1 MKYHIRIEGELGQ
14 EWADWFGGSAIA
26 READGVTRLTCA
38 ELDQAA
44 LHGLLRRLR
53 DLGLPLLSINRIDDS
68 PEGSLRESR
77 DSRPAQRDHRDHR
90 RQIMISEKSAPRLL
104 GAMFL
109 IVIVTS
115 ALGGMQSAVTGTG
128 AISDVLVAI
137 SSKPAQMQWT
147 ALGNLANSLGI
158 VALAVLLYTV
168 LKRQN
173 KILAL
178 VALGW
183 WLGEALFC
191 AISQIGAF
199 ALVPLSLEFVKA
211 GAPAQSY
218 YQSLGAFLYQGIA
231 KTAYTFLMVFYCTG
245 GIIWYSL
252 FFKSR
257 YIPRPISLFGVAAV
271 CVSLVG
277 MIFELFGHSVSIFVS
292 LPIGLFELSVGVWLL
307 VRGIPGW
314 SGMAARGTDSR

>member
-1 MKYHIRIEGELGQ
+1 
-14 EWADWFGGSAIA
+14 
-26 READGVTRLTCA
+26 
-38 ELDQAA
+38 
-44 LHGLLRRLR
+44 
-53 DLGLPLLSINRIDDS
+53 
-68 PEGSLRESR
+68 
-77 DSRPAQRDHRDHR
+77 
-90 RQIMISEKSAPRLL
+90 MISEKNAPRLL

-115 ALGGMQSAVTGTG
+115 ALGGLQSAVSGTGT
-128 AISDVLVAI
+128 ISDILVAI
-137 SSKPAQMQWT
+137 SNKPSQMQWT
-147 ALGNLANSLGI
+147 ALSNVANSLGI

-173 KILAL
+173 RILAL

-183 WLGEALFC
+183 WLGEAMFC

-218 YQSLGAFLYQGIA
+218 YQSLGSFLYQGLA
-231 KTAYTFLMVFYCTG
+231 KTGYVILMVFYCTG

-252 FFKSR
+252 FFKTR
-257 YIPRPISLFGVAAV
+257 YVPRPISLFGVAAV

-277 MIFELFGHSVSIFVS
+277 MAFELFGHFVPIFVS
-292 LPIGLFELSVGVWLL
+292 LPIGLFELIIGVWLL

-314 SGMAARGTDSR
+314 SGMAARSTG

>member
-1 MKYHIRIEGELGQ
+1 
-14 EWADWFGGSAIA
+14 
-26 READGVTRLTCA
+26 
-38 ELDQAA
+38 
-44 LHGLLRRLR
+44 
-53 DLGLPLLSINRIDDS
+53 
-68 PEGSLRESR
+68 
-77 DSRPAQRDHRDHR
+77 
-90 RQIMISEKSAPRLL
+90 MISEKNAPRLL

-115 ALGGMQSAVTGTG
+115 ALGGAPSAVTGTG
-128 AISDVLVAI
+128 GVSDVLVAI
-137 SSKPAQMQWT
+137 SNKPAQMQWS
-147 ALGNLANSLGI
+147 ALGNLVNSLGI
-158 VALAVLLYTV
+158 VAIAVLLYAV

-173 KILAL
+173 RILAL

-199 ALVPLSLEFVKA
+199 ALVPLSLEFAKA

-218 YQSLGAFLYQGIA
+218 YQSLGAFLYQGITR
-231 KTAYTFLMVFYCTG
+231 TAYTFHMVFYCTG

-257 YIPRPISLFGVAAV
+257 YVPRPISLFGVATV

-277 MIFELFGHSVSIFVS
+277 MTFELFGYFVPIFVS
-292 LPIGLFELSVGVWLL
+292 LPIGLFELIIGVWLL

-314 SGMAARGTDSR
+314 SGMEEA